1 MSSTARPDIFRFV
14 PTDVPGKIHVTFLFF
29 LLPGKS
35 HFFCVDDDHKIA
47 RIHMRRENG
56 FLFATQEISSFDRYP
71 AEPLVGFV
79 DYPPLAWDFACFGRK
94 CCHRKKGAQ
103 ATGGAEGC
111 QPVSALATHE
121 SYATHMSHNRN
132 VPINFKNSNH
142 ATPRRRFS
150 GMVSAGHSRCGIG
163 RAFGCTGLHGDSPV
177 GLRHLEKNA
186 AQPGRIVPGNGAWNS
201 VLPTFNSA
209 SL

>member
-14 PTDVPGKIHVTFLFF
+14 PTDVTGKTHVTFLFF

-56 FLFATQEISSFDRYP
+56 FLFATQEISSFDRYR
-71 AEPLVGFV
+71 AEHLVGCV
-79 DYPPLAWDFACFGRK
+79 DYPPLARDFACFGRK
-94 CCHRKKGAQ
+94 CCHRKKSTE

-121 SYATHMSHNRN
+121 SYATHMSHDRN
-132 VPINFKNSNH
+132 VPLNFKNSDH
-142 ATPRRRFS
+142 ATPGRRFS
-150 GMVSAGHSRCGIG
+150 GMVSAGNSRGRTG
-163 RAFGCTGLHGDSPV
+163 RAVGRPWLHGDSPL
-177 GLRHLEKNA
+177 GLWHLGKHA
-186 AQPGRIVPGNGAWNS
+186 A
-201 VLPTFNSA
+201 SA
-209 SL
+209 R